1 MAKYAIINTEL
12 VTGTDV
18 RSQMRSVLY
27 GVVSGTDFTPKE
39 IQNGSVVQF
48 TDEIEPDLY
57 KAVDV
62 KANTPLKDVVIL
74 ATPEIMYD
82 ERKKN
87 LHEFINEAGDNAT
100 GFIPNVN
107 DIFAITEEGLDGTPK
122 VGNIVE
128 LQAGNTMKTGT
139 TATANA
145 TKVGSI
151 IGTRI
156 INGDTYYRV
165 RVTG

>member
-1 MAKYAIINTEL
+1 MAEYAIINTEL

-18 RSQMRSVLY
+18 RSQLRSVRY
-27 GVVSGTDFTPKE
+27 GTVSGTDFTPKE
-39 IQNGSVVQF
+39 IQNGSVVTF

-57 KAVDV
+57 MAVDP
-62 KANTPLKDVVIL
+62 KANTPLKDIVIL

-82 ERKKN
+82 ERKRN
-87 LHEFINEAGDNAT
+87 LNEFINEAGDNAT

-107 DIFAITEEGLDGTPK
+107 DIFSMTAEGFDGTPK

-128 LQAGNTMKTGT
+128 VQAGTKMK
-139 TATANA
+139 TATAA
-145 TKVGSI
+145 TANSTQIGKI
-151 IGTRI
+151 IGTRVRE
-156 INGDTYYRV
+156 GDTYYRV